1 MKEKLFC
8 LVAAA
13 AILSSVNPTQAA
25 QPKNMT
31 KIEQKKFGSLA
42 DGTPINIYTLSNGRV
57 TAKVMDYG
65 TILTEL
71 WVPDRDGKATNVVMG
86 FDNLDQY
93 VKGHPFFGA
102 VAGRVANRIGDAKF
116 TLDGKEYK

>member
-13 AILSSVNPTQAA
+13 AILSGANQAA

-31 KIEQKKFGSLA
+31 KIEQKKFGSLP
-42 DGTPINIYTLSNGRV
+42 DGTAINIYTLANGRV

-71 WVPDRDGKATNVVMG
+71 WVSDRNGKATNVVMG

-102 VAGRVANRIGDAKF
+102 VAGRVAN
-116 TLDGKEYK
+116 